1 MVFNYKIKL
10 QELRGKKIK
19 TLTMD
24 RLIQGDRLTQY
35 IQVPLFAVRCN
46 RSINNL
52 PLTKGHLSPWLWLLC
67 VVI

>member
-1 MVFNYKIKL
+1 
-10 QELRGKKIK
+10 
-19 TLTMD
+19 MD

-35 IQVPLFAVRCN
+35 IQVPLFAVPWN

-67 VVI
+67 IVI